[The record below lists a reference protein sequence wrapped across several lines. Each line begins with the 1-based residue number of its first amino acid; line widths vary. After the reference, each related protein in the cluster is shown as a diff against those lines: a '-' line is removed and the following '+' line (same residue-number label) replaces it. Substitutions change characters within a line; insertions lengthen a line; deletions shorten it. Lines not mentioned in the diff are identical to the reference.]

1 VAEEIH
7 VARERLI
14 NSINSLEKRKPPKN
28 EIFLQHLKTFIER
41 TTDMSISIT
50 KMVSYLACAG
60 YDMKDII
67 QLLFEAGIISQ
78 SDDILVFRDGIRRVT
93 LSMKCE

>member
-1 VAEEIH
+1 MAEEIN
-7 VARERLI
+7 VARDRLI

-28 EIFLQHLKTFIER
+28 EIFLQHLKTHIER
-41 TTDMSISIT
+41 SADMSISIT
-50 KMVSYLACAG
+50 KLVSYLACAG

-78 SDDILVFRDGIRRVT
+78 SDDVITFRDGIRRVILT
-93 LSMKCE
+93 MKCE